1 MATKNM
7 AKTLKR
13 LWKELEDFSDL
24 YNMQLVAINIEEE
37 VIAIKFHTSLA
48 TVYLQFFHELWEKL
62 VELGLTEDVQVNFL
76 KSGPYREIEV
86 LITHGK

>member
-1 MATKNM
+1 MATKSINDI
-7 AKTLKR
+7 LKQ
-13 LWKELEDFSDL
+13 LWDELDKFSNL
-24 YNMQLVAINIEEE
+24 YNMQLVAINVEEE

-48 TVYLQFFHELWEKL
+48 TVHLKWFHELWKKL
-62 VELGLTEDVQVNFL
+62 VKLGLTEDVQVNFL